1 MQGLIGPLKEL
12 AEFEELCKNKKKD
25 VGMIRVCGCVNSQKS
40 HMMYALGDGCKY
52 KVIACSS
59 ETKAKQIYE
68 EYRFLDSN
76 TYLYPAKDFLFYQA
90 DIRSKELVKQR
101 MEGIQAV
108 LSGEPVTVVT
118 SLDGFM
124 DHLAPKESIAEKVL
138 KIQNDSVLKLDEMAE
153 KLSVIGY
160 DREVQ
165 VEGPGQFAVRGG
177 ILDIYPLTEELPVR
191 IELWGDEVDSIRT
204 FDVESQRSIEN
215 LMDIVIYPAVE
226 FPQNGEKGVS
236 FLDYFP
242 PEDTILFLDEPV
254 RLVERGQNIED
265 EFMEAQ
271 KKRLE
276 SGYDLEEEEA
286 KIFPVTEILKKINI
300 CFLFAQGYHKSMKN
314 VAPVRKGMGERTIF
328 NVLGPLSNPARATM
342 QLLGVYDENLVM
354 PMAQV
359 LSNLGVTRGMVVCG
373 GGMSLIGDNKVCEIR
388 DGKLTPYQLDPEKY
402 GLSLCTVDDL
412 RGGSP
417 RVNAQI
423 TRDILSGREQGAKR
437 EEILLNAGIAL
448 YLGLDGLTLE
458 DGIKKAAEL
467 IDSGAALAK
476 LDQFA
481 AATQEAAKA

>member
-1 MQGLIGPLKEL
+1 MIQL
-12 AEFEELCKNKKKD
+12 AIHEAINGRDLDYAIARATMEEMMDGTATDIEMATLLTALRMKGETITEITACAEVLREKGAHIEPKGAVMDIVGTGGDEVGSFNISTTAAFVAAAGGVPVAKHGNRSVSSKSGAADVLEELG
-25 VGMIRVCGCVNSQKS
+25 V
-40 HMMYALGDGCKY
+40 
-52 KVIACSS
+52 
-59 ETKAKQIYE
+59 
-68 EYRFLDSN
+68 
-76 TYLYPAKDFLFYQA
+76 
-90 DIRSKELVKQR
+90 
-101 MEGIQAV
+101 V
-108 LSGEPVTVVT
+108 LSLTPEQN
-118 SLDGFM
+118 
-124 DHLAPKESIAEKVL
+124 EKVL
-138 KIQNDSVLKLDEMAE
+138 A
-153 KLSVIGY
+153 
-160 DREVQ
+160 
-165 VEGPGQFAVRGG
+165 
-177 ILDIYPLTEELPVR
+177 
-191 IELWGDEVDSIRT
+191 
-204 FDVESQRSIEN
+204 
-215 LMDIVIYPAVE
+215 
-226 FPQNGEKGVS
+226 
-236 FLDYFP
+236 
-242 PEDTILFLDEPV
+242 DT
-254 RLVERGQNIED
+254 G
-265 EFMEAQ
+265 
-271 KKRLE
+271 
-276 SGYDLEEEEA
+276 
-286 KIFPVTEILKKINI
+286 I

-373 GGMSLIGDNKVCEIR
+373 GGMDEASLIGDNKVCEIR

>member
-1 MQGLIGPLKEL
+1 MIQL
-12 AEFEELCKNKKKD
+12 AIHEAINGRDLDYAIARATMEEMMDGTATDIEMATLLTALRMKGETITEITACAEVMREKGAHIEPKGAVMDIVGTGGDEVGSFNISTTAAFVAAAGGVPVAKHGNRSVSSKSGAADVLEELG
-25 VGMIRVCGCVNSQKS
+25 V
-40 HMMYALGDGCKY
+40 
-52 KVIACSS
+52 
-59 ETKAKQIYE
+59 
-68 EYRFLDSN
+68 
-76 TYLYPAKDFLFYQA
+76 
-90 DIRSKELVKQR
+90 
-101 MEGIQAV
+101 V
-108 LSGEPVTVVT
+108 LN
-118 SLDGFM
+118 
-124 DHLAPKESIAEKVL
+124 EKVL
-138 KIQNDSVLKLDEMAE
+138 A
-153 KLSVIGY
+153 
-160 DREVQ
+160 
-165 VEGPGQFAVRGG
+165 
-177 ILDIYPLTEELPVR
+177 
-191 IELWGDEVDSIRT
+191 
-204 FDVESQRSIEN
+204 
-215 LMDIVIYPAVE
+215 
-226 FPQNGEKGVS
+226 
-236 FLDYFP
+236 
-242 PEDTILFLDEPV
+242 DT
-254 RLVERGQNIED
+254 G
-265 EFMEAQ
+265 
-271 KKRLE
+271 
-276 SGYDLEEEEA
+276 
-286 KIFPVTEILKKINI
+286 I

-373 GGMSLIGDNKVCEIR
+373 GGMDEASLIGDNKVCEIR
-388 DGKLTPYQLDPEKY
+388 DGRLTPYQLDPEKY